1 MGIFKSLVDLAER
14 IEFHDPVNRKS
25 SLAVVLDH
33 LRDEYLGYSVALDDA
48 HDSLSFSHQFSEHID
63 LHGRG
68 NANDGFYA
76 QRSQAAESL
85 SYKIISLKCSQHV
98 PVRSLYYR

>member
-1 MGIFKSLVDLAER
+1 MWDT
-14 IEFHDPVNRKS
+14 
-25 SLAVVLDH
+25 
-33 LRDEYLGYSVALDDA
+33 RDEYLGYSVALDDA

-85 SYKIISLKCSQHV
+85 SYKIISLKYSQLAFF
-98 PVRSLYYR
+98 PVLRFSMGICPVKFSTKIFTEEYLFAFRLPIL